1 MDAETFTRLLA
12 KHDVPG
18 AQLVVRRDGETIS
31 LAAGEER
38 LGSGRAVTAESRF
51 PLGSLTKP
59 FTAALAMTLVA
70 DEDLDLDEPLTGLPV
85 TLRQL
90 LSHTSGL
97 ESTVDEEGSRS
108 RWASKYRRQP
118 EFTPGTVFSYSNV
131 GYVLAGH
138 LAEEV
143 TGMDWAEALKAIL
156 GVEVE
161 EATVSGHSGRI
172 PVEQV
177 MSSLEAPNGGLALSA
192 ANLVKFLEN
201 DINDDMCDEQLE
213 GIEIGPFGMADG
225 WGLGWARFGS
235 FWGHDGTGDGTSAHL
250 RFSDDLAIAL
260 TANAGTAPALWAD
273 VLAELEFA
281 PPAADQVPVPAP
293 LDRAGVYRN
302 GDAEFVI
309 DVKDGQL
316 SLGGTPLICFEDLT
330 FQLRDNSGTAYGG
343 RFLPDELLQ
352 VTGRLARRQA

>member
-1 MDAETFTRLLA
+1 MDTETFTGLLA
-12 KHDVPG
+12 KHGVPG
-18 AQLVVRRDGETIS
+18 AQLVVRRGDETLS

-97 ESTVDEEGSRS
+97 ESNVDEEGARS
-108 RWASKYRRQP
+108 RWAAKYRRQP
-118 EFTPGTVFSYSNV
+118 DFPPGTVFSYSNV

-143 TGMDWAEALKAIL
+143 TGMDWAEALTAIL
-156 GVEVE
+156 GVAAEDP
-161 EATVSGHSGRI
+161 TVSGHSGRI

-177 MSSLEAPNGGLALSA
+177 MSALEAPNGGLALSA
-192 ANLVKFLEN
+192 SNLVKFLEN
-201 DINDDMCDEQLE
+201 DINAEMCDEQLDDV
-213 GIEIGPFGMADG
+213 EIGPFGLADG

-235 FWGHDGTGDGTSAHL
+235 CWGHDGTGDGTSAHL
-250 RFSDDLAIAL
+250 RFSGDLAVAL

-273 VLAELEFA
+273 VLAELDFA
-281 PPAADQVPVPAP
+281 QPKVERVPVAAP
-293 LDRAGVYRN
+293 LDRAGVYLN

-309 DVKDGQL
+309 EAADGQL
-316 SLGGTPLICFEDLT
+316 SMGGVPLTCYEDLT
-330 FQLRDNSGTAYGG
+330 FQIRDNSGTAFGG
-343 RFLPDELLQ
+343 RFLPGDLLQ
-352 VTGRLARRQA
+352 VTGRLARRRA

>member
-1 MDAETFTRLLA
+1 MDAETFTALLA
-12 KHDVPG
+12 KHGVPG
-18 AQLVVRRDGETIS
+18 AQLVVRRGGETLS

-70 DEDLDLDEPLTGLPV
+70 DEDLDLDEPLARLPV

-97 ESTVDEEGSRS
+97 ESNVDEDGSRS
-108 RWASKYRRQP
+108 RWAAKYRRQP
-118 EFTPGTVFSYSNV
+118 DFTPGTVFSYSNV

-143 TGMDWAEALKAIL
+143 IGMDWAEALEAIL
-156 GVEVE
+156 EVAVEDP
-161 EATVSGHSGRI
+161 TVSGHSGRI
-172 PVEQV
+172 PVEQI
-177 MSSLEAPNGGLALSA
+177 MSSLEAPNGGLSLSA

-201 DINDDMCDEQLE
+201 DINAEMCDEQLDAV
-213 GIEIGPFGMADG
+213 EIGPFGMADG
-225 WGLGWARFGS
+225 WGLGWARLGS

-250 RFSDDLAIAL
+250 RFSDDVAIAL
-260 TANAGTAPALWAD
+260 TANAGTAPALWVD
-273 VLAELEFA
+273 ILAELDFA
-281 PPAADQVPVPAP
+281 PPTSERVPVPAP
-293 LDRAGVYRN
+293 LDRAGVYVN

-309 DVKDGQL
+309 DVSDGQL
-316 SLGGTPLICFEDLT
+316 FMGGVPLTCFEDLT
-330 FQLRDNSGTAYGG
+330 FQIRDNSGTAYGG
-343 RFLPDELLQ
+343 RFLSGELLQ
-352 VTGRLARRQA
+352 VTGRLARRRV